1 MRDLPPPAWLRT
13 FEAAARHMSFTEAA
27 AELHVTQSAVS
38 QHIRLLEDR
47 LGHALFH
54 RLPRGLRMTEAG
66 KAYLPVVHEAFERLK
81 LGTEEVFGQARDT
94 PLTVRATPGFIELW
108 LGPRLERL
116 FERQPELD
124 LRITSIIWNTDFVET
139 GVDLEIRYGD
149 GEWSGL
155 AVERLTQETLFPVCT
170 PALAEQLRDDPGNL
184 NRARVLH
191 TDGFMNG
198 WPEWLRYAGVD
209 DRIDGGAGCHFDTA
223 VLPVRMASAG
233 LGVALGRSS
242 LVHDLLANGD
252 LVAPFAAA
260 LPTEEAFF
268 AAWPDDAALRPE
280 ALQLLDWLRS
290 EAAARTVE
298 DAKGA
303 MRPGERKVAW
313 RHAVHTSL

>member
-1 MRDLPPPAWLRT
+1 MESPILRNLPPPAWLRT
-13 FEAAARHMSFTEAA
+13 FDAAARHMSFTEAA

-54 RLPRGLRMTEAG
+54 RLPRGLRLTEAG
-66 KAYLPVVHEAFERLK
+66 KAYLPVVHDAFERLK
-81 LGTEEVFGQARDT
+81 LGTEEVFGQDGDA

-116 FERQPELD
+116 FARQPDLD

-155 AVERLTQETLFPVCT
+155 ETERLTRETLFPVCT
-170 PALAEQLRDDPGNL
+170 PELAAALAGDPLNL
-184 NRARVLH
+184 SNTRLLH

-198 WPEWLRYAGVD
+198 WPEWLRHAGVD

-223 VLPVRMASAG
+223 VLPVHLAANG
-233 LGVALGRSS
+233 LGVALGRAS
-242 LVHDLLANGD
+242 LVHDLLAGGE
-252 LVAPFAAA
+252 LVAPFAER
-260 LPTEEAFF
+260 LSTDEAFF
-268 AAWPDDAALRPE
+268 AAWPDDAPLRAE
-280 ALQLLDWLRS
+280 ASELLDWLHS

-298 DAKGA
+298 TA
-303 MRPGERKVAW
+303 
-313 RHAVHTSL
+313 